1 MKTPYTVEN
10 QTFSNK
16 AHNAAKKYIY
26 PRVFK
31 NPDISIRNTIL
42 GTGEAETILD
52 GQLAIDRIIQI
63 PSKSLNGTIK
73 LTVQERFRKP
83 THAKFRDI
91 AITEWNNASGLEG
104 ELYKL
109 HSNLFVYGYYDD
121 VRDTF
126 IEIVV
131 VDVPML
137 LMRIATNTIDYTR
150 TYFEDKRQSAINV
163 KFDDIKATRCLIYA
177 ARNIGHTA
185 VP

>member
-1 MKTPYTVEN
+1 MKTPYTIEN
-10 QTFSNK
+10 QAFTNK
-16 AHNAAKKYIY
+16 AHDAAKRYVY
-26 PRVFK
+26 PRIF
-31 NPDISIRNTIL
+31 RNSGITITDTIL
-42 GTGEAETILD
+42 GTGKVETILD
-52 GQLAIDRIIQI
+52 GQLAIDRIINV
-63 PSKSLNGTIK
+63 PCETLNSTIK
-73 LTVQERFRKP
+73 ITVQERFRKP
-83 THAKFRDI
+83 SHAKFRDI

-185 VP
+185 AL